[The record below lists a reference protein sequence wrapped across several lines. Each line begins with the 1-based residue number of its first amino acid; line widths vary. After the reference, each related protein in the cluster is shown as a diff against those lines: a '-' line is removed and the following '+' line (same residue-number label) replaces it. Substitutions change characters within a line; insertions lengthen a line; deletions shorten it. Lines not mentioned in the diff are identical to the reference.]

1 MVESAPLSG
10 VRQLFFPA
18 VVVAS
23 HSAISAWDASF
34 FFSYFQSLLFSVYK
48 LIKPGNVVLKFSM
61 WRIENLR
68 DLKNSEK
75 MATIGTRERRLER
88 DRQRHRVVKMEVL
101 QWKRSCHWRNWGIV
115 YISHAPSSLGFW
127 SSNTFT
133 HCKNVWSIFY
143 HVRRTLMII
152 SSQKRIKFDGGKGGK
167 EEWECTCYEWVVY
180 IWRAARSE
188 VNYEKQSHLWCISN
202 SSAEPP
208 NGTFYWNNDTP
219 YSFFWTWWN
228 HEKNI

>member
-34 FFSYFQSLLFSVYK
+34 VFSYFQSLLFSVYK
-48 LIKPGNVVLKFSM
+48 LIKSGNVVLKFSM

-75 MATIGTRERRLER
+75 MATIGNENGGWREIARDTAWWKWRSSNER
-88 DRQRHRVVKMEVL
+88 DHVIEE
-101 QWKRSCHWRNWGIV
+101 NWGIV

-127 SSNTFT
+127 SSYTFT
-133 HCKNVWSIFY
+133 HCTNVWSIFLQ
-143 HVRRTLMII
+143 VRRTLMVIFGLK
-152 SSQKRIKFDGGKGGK
+152 SAKN
-167 EEWECTCYEWVVY
+167 WW
-180 IWRAARSE
+180 
-188 VNYEKQSHLWCISN
+188 KQMR
-202 SSAEPP
+202 
-208 NGTFYWNNDTP
+208 
-219 YSFFWTWWN
+219 
-228 HEKNI
+228 